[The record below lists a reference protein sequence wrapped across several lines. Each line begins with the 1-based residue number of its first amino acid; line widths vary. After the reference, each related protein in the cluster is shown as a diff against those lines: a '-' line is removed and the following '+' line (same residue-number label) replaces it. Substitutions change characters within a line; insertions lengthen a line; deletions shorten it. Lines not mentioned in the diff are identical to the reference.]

1 MIIAVVGTCNISNGL
16 LKVDGLDIVSSLNS
30 THATLTAATAS
41 GAQSILSSSTI
52 KCLKTAGNLSM
63 TSDATSITL
72 NVGST
77 IPIITTGKWISSTG
91 TRENGLAWT
100 GIVATNTAGQEIS
113 YTSNSRDAN
122 FLGNIITDGVC
133 YPNSL
138 ACINDATISGTLSVD
153 GAVNFLVI
161 YQLNVEQYNKVF

>member
-1 MIIAVVGTCNISNGL
+1 M
-16 LKVDGLDIVSSLNS
+16 SLNNKN
-30 THATLTAATAS
+30 ATLTAATAS
-41 GAQSILSSSTI
+41 GAPSILSSSTV

-77 IPIITTGKWISSTG
+77 IPIITTGEIIASTG

-100 GIVATNTAGQEIS
+100 GIIATSTAGQEIS
-113 YTSNSRDAN
+113 YTNNSRDVN
-122 FLGNIITDGVC
+122 FRDNIITDGVC

-138 ACINDATISGTLSVD
+138 ARINAATISGTLSVD
-153 GAVNFLVI
+153 GAVFFLVI
-161 YQLNVEQYNKVF
+161 YQLNVKKYNEVFYIIHQ